1 MCYSNKKIDF
11 VNGYEA
17 GCLINIILRAPYINF
32 SFYKRGLI
40 KLTKVKNL
48 ILGAGLS
55 GISFAYFSKDKDDYL
70 VLEKTSNYGGYCQT
84 FLVEDYV
91 WDYAG
96 HFYHF
101 KTEELRNLFLTLIE
115 EEEKIERD
123 KNTKIYYK
131 DELVDFP
138 FQMNI
143 HQLNK
148 EEFIDCLYDLYV
160 KEEKDS
166 YTDFLDM
173 LYGKFGKSITEKFL
187 KPYNEKLYA
196 TSLRRLDTDA
206 MGRFFPYA
214 DFGAIIKNMKK
225 PEFNSYNSKF
235 WYLKQ
240 GAQYFIDKLYN
251 GLEKNNFKF
260 ESEVKG
266 INLNE
271 KFVTTVSGD
280 KIFYE
285 NLINTIPLNLALS
298 LTGGYDELVEEMSYN
313 KVLVFNL
320 GFERA
325 SNNYKDEHWI
335 YFPGE
340 EVPFYRVGFYNNIL
354 GQEKLSLYV
363 EIGLDK
369 KSDPDVDKQF
379 ENTIAGLEL
388 VGIKDLDNN
397 LVAYNHVIMDPAYV
411 HINSYTQKKIDL
423 LLADLCGKNF
433 YTLGRYG
440 KWTYNSMED
449 SMLWAKELAKK
460 LGEQNAK

>member
-1 MCYSNKKIDF
+1 M
-11 VNGYEA
+11 
-17 GCLINIILRAPYINF
+17 IN
-32 SFYKRGLI
+32 
-40 KLTKVKNL
+40 VKNL

-55 GISFAYFSKDKDDYL
+55 GISFAYFSKNNDNYL

-84 FLVEDYV
+84 FHVDDYV

-101 KTEELRNLFLTLIE
+101 NTEELRNMFLSLIE
-115 EEEKIERD
+115 EEQKVERE

-131 DELVDFP
+131 GELVDFP

-148 EEFIDCLYDLYV
+148 EEFIDCLYDLYT

-196 TSLRRLDTDA
+196 ISLEKLDTDA

-214 DFGAIIKNMKK
+214 DFESIIKNMKK
-225 PEFNSYNSKF
+225 PEFSSYNSKF

-240 GAQYFIDKLYN
+240 GTQYFIDKLYSE
-251 GLEKNNFKF
+251 LDKNKFKF
-260 ESEVKG
+260 ESEVNV

-271 KFVTTVSGD
+271 KFVTTVNG
-280 KIFYE
+280 KIISYE
-285 NLINTIPLNLALS
+285 NLINTIPLNVALS
-298 LTGGYDELVEEMSYN
+298 LLGGHDELVEEMSYN
-313 KVLVFNL
+313 KVLVFNI
-320 GFERA
+320 GFEKA
-325 SNNYKDEHWI
+325 SINYREEHWI

-363 EIGLDK
+363 EIGLNK
-369 KSDPDVDKQF
+369 NSRPNVHNLLQ
-379 ENTIAGLEL
+379 ETILGLEL
-388 VGIKDLDNN
+388 VGIKDSDNN
-397 LVAYNHVIMDPAYV
+397 IVAYNHVIMDPAYV
-411 HINSYTQKKIDL
+411 HINSDTQKKLDL
-423 LLADLCGKNF
+423 LLADLYKKNF

-449 SMLWAKELAKK
+449 SMLWAKELAEK
-460 LGEQNAK
+460 LGE